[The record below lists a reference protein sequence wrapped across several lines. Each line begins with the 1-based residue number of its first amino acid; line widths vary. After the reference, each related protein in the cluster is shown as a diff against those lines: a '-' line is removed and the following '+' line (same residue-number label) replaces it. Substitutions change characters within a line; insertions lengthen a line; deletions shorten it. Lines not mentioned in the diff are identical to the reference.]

1 MPPPTRGSQCL
12 LATGQKGC
20 SYKRTTACRRCSL
33 RFLRDV
39 FCSFGVAQSGT
50 TWGGCQNKLSAFL
63 PLVCKSLFFNALNYK
78 KSAPRCMRV
87 KQKPTRPS
95 RVRAPRRKAILYP
108 STAGRRQ
115 SPALQRPSRSRI
127 GTPSSLRPHC
137 NPDYPEKN
145 DQADEPDERNADGI

>member
-1 MPPPTRGSQCL
+1 
-12 LATGQKGC
+12 
-20 SYKRTTACRRCSL
+20 
-33 RFLRDV
+33 
-39 FCSFGVAQSGT
+39 
-50 TWGGCQNKLSAFL
+50 
-63 PLVCKSLFFNALNYK
+63 
-78 KSAPRCMRV
+78 MRV

-137 NPDYPEKN
+137 DPDNPEKN
-145 DQADEPDERNADGI
+145 DEAEERDEGHADGIGVGQDHTGASSIIPSRLLRISERLSSCGSMSWDANSISIEIARSSSRRMASHRKNGRSASGTVIESSANCDLNVAVMRVN